1 MEKKKFFS
9 RKQENDMQSDEQLLK
24 EIAEYKQKEALQK
37 PKKPKKPK
45 KLNGKRRAKRI
56 GEK

>member
-37 PKKPKKPK
+37 PKKPKK
-45 KLNGKRRAKRI
+45 LNSKRRAKRI